1 MAKRIQSLQAL
12 RGIAFLL
19 IFASHCTFVSG
30 FASAWGAIGVSI
42 FVVLQGF
49 VVTFNQKFRQEKYTL
64 KPLPYMLKRV
74 NKIYPLHL
82 LMLVVRVIYDYF
94 FYGVVTTIPVIL
106 LNITMLKSFVPVK
119 DIFYSMGG
127 ATWYLTLV
135 CFFALLTPLLIKFLK
150 VLIKQKKCLL
160 VFCLLVVFRVTWIY
174 AWHLDENSL
183 WWNYVNPFF
192 RVSDYFMGMIL
203 GANINQIEDIIESK
217 KCYCWLLRIVVW
229 VTFITYVISM
239 SVTKLPWYNI
249 YIRTPLSIGLIV
261 LFMAVAT
268 MNKTERGIV
277 YENRFLVY
285 IGNISFELFLI
296 HIHVRNILLYGFGDI
311 NAFVL
316 LILVFGASVMLAQ
329 TYASFDSKVRI
340 RLRERKREEYKK

>member
-1 MAKRIQSLQAL
+1 M
-12 RGIAFLL
+12 L

-135 CFFALLTPLLIKFLK
+135 CFLH
-150 VLIKQKKCLL
+150 C
-160 VFCLLVVFRVTWIY
+160 
-174 AWHLDENSL
+174 
-183 WWNYVNPFF
+183 
-192 RVSDYFMGMIL
+192 
-203 GANINQIEDIIESK
+203 
-217 KCYCWLLRIVVW
+217 
-229 VTFITYVISM
+229 
-239 SVTKLPWYNI
+239 
-249 YIRTPLSIGLIV
+249 
-261 LFMAVAT
+261 
-268 MNKTERGIV
+268 
-277 YENRFLVY
+277 
-285 IGNISFELFLI
+285 
-296 HIHVRNILLYGFGDI
+296 
-311 NAFVL
+311 
-316 LILVFGASVMLAQ
+316 
-329 TYASFDSKVRI
+329 
-340 RLRERKREEYKK
+340 